1 MDSDALDASR
11 IPRLDEN
18 LAIAAI
24 ESKELGEKRGV
35 TQMVKFQESESRT
48 GLHTEHWRNLFPD
61 LKGGRDEFGNRLEN
75 CLGRA

>member
-1 MDSDALDASR
+1 MCSQTNFSPVDSDTFDASR

-18 LAIAAI
+18 SGIVAI

-48 GLHTEHWRNLFPD
+48 GLHTEDWRSLFPD
-61 LKGGRDEFGNRLEN
+61 LKGGRDEIL
-75 CLGRA
+75 